1 MYMKKI
7 IITSLMIG
15 LIIASSVLQQGC
27 TVTKITE
34 RGGAQLW
41 SENCTRCHSTPPP
54 NVYSDEQWDVISTH
68 MRVRAAMTN
77 DETEKIIE
85 FIKSANK

>member
-1 MYMKKI
+1 M
-7 IITSLMIG
+7 LVA
-15 LIIASSVLQQGC
+15 IAISVLLQQGC

-34 RGGAQLW
+34 RSGVQLW
-41 SENCTRCHSTPPP
+41 SENCVRCHATPPP

-68 MRVRAAMTN
+68 MRVRASLTE
-77 DETEKIIE
+77 DETQKILE